1 MEWESKNIFCHNCKK
16 ENLCKCV
23 DSEVEETIKGIT
35 VKYIEKKYVCSKC
48 NEEVFDKDA
57 YNYNVFTANDEL
69 RKKTDLIR
77 ISEIEE
83 ILDKYAIGKKPLSL
97 VLGLGEVTI
106 PRYFVSGNPSKEVS
120 DLLKRI
126 KDNPMLFET
135 YLISNKDK
143 LTDITFK
150 KSLNKVTQLM
160 LSSSNSK
167 LYSVALYLIK
177 NIKDFTPLAL
187 QKLLYFINGFSNKIL
202 DKFLFDE
209 LPKAWAY
216 GPVYEKIYNA
226 FSEYK
231 GYPIKLA
238 EVLPDKTSSFT
249 LEEKE
254 YLDKMIEYFG
264 CYSGGVLIDISHLTD
279 PWIEARE
286 GLEEKDSCNN
296 FISAES
302 IEKYF
307 NKVCLEY
314 DIKTV
319 EDIKKYSTD
328 MFEKVSEIM

>member
-1 MEWESKNIFCHNCKK
+1 MQ
-16 ENLCKCV
+16 
-23 DSEVEETIKGIT
+23 
-35 VKYIEKKYVCSKC
+35 
-48 NEEVFDKDA
+48 
-57 YNYNVFTANDEL
+57 
-69 RKKTDLIR
+69 
-77 ISEIEE
+77 E

-97 VLGLGEVTI
+97 ILGLGEVTI

-187 QKLLYFINGFSNKIL
+187 QKLLYFINVFSNKLL
-202 DKFLFDE
+202 DKSLFNE
-209 LPKAWAY
+209 LPEARLY

-231 GYPIKLA
+231 GDPIKIA
-238 EVLPDKTSSFT
+238 EVFPDNNCNFT
-249 LEEKE
+249 LEEKK

-264 CYSGGVLIDISHLTD
+264 CYSGGVLIDMSHLTD
-279 PWIEARE
+279 PWIEARG
-286 GLEEKDSCNN
+286 GLEEKESCNKL
-296 FISAES
+296 ISAES
-302 IEKYF
+302 IEEYF
-307 NKVCLEY
+307 NKICEDY

-328 MFEKVSEIM
+328 MFEKVIDIRENKSKELSEIM